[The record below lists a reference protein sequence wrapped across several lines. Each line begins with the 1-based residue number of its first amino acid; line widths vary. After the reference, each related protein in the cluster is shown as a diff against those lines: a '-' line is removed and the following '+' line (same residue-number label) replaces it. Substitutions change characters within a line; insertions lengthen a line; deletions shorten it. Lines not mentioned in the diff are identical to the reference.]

1 MGKITKFTL
10 VKEESQLRELKTGPI
25 SILMGRNLRKVDQEK
40 VEPKKKQRGF
50 GGGRVGHGQCFL
62 KNLVS

>member
-10 VKEESQLRELKTGPI
+10 VKEESQLRQLETGPI

-40 VEPKKKQRGF
+40 VEPKKKQKSKR
-50 GGGRVGHGQCFL
+50 
-62 KNLVS
+62 

>member
-10 VKEESQLRELKTGPI
+10 VKEEGQLRQLKTGPI

-40 VEPKKKQRGF
+40 VEPKKKQKPKR
-50 GGGRVGHGQCFL
+50 
-62 KNLVS
+62 